1 MRYNEI
7 VRKSK
12 EATKMM
18 NTDCIHNVPGY
29 AYDCP
34 YWVAREVEGEYWFYG
49 AYLNAPRAREVAAMV
64 GGVVV
69 EAY

>member
-1 MRYNEI
+1 
-7 VRKSK
+7 
-12 EATKMM
+12 MM
-18 NTDCIHNVPGY
+18 TIDYINNVPGY
-29 AYDCP
+29 ADACP

-49 AYLNAPRAREVAAMV
+49 AYLNEARAREVAEME

>member
-1 MRYNEI
+1 
-7 VRKSK
+7 
-12 EATKMM
+12 MM